1 LPVFTDQRPLLS
13 QAASLSQAESP
24 DDVLA
29 ASVAR
34 AAARP
39 ALVTGFGAGAGAGA
53 GAGGG
58 VLLGTTGAG
67 GNVGPYSGTCV
78 ARWVGSWDIVG
89 AAERSCWSL
98 PLLMSSVA
106 VTVMVARARV

>member
-39 ALVTGFGAGAGAGA
+39 ALVTGFGAGAGAG
-53 GAGGG
+53 GG
-58 VLLGTTGAG
+58 VLLGITGAG

-78 ARWVGSWDIVG
+78 ARWVGSWVIVG